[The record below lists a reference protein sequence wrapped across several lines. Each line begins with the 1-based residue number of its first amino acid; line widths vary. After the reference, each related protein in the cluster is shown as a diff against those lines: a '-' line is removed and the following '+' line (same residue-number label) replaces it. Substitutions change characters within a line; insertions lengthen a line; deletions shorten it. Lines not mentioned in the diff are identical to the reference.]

1 MYVFYASYLCLAV
14 QLLEEMPRDT
24 FSTDYT
30 LKILEKIKGH
40 ALVNK
45 EKKISTRITWNS
57 GMTSS
62 KNKHEQNLNNFQ
74 SPIQAKN

>member
-1 MYVFYASYLCLAV
+1 MLSSAVTGRNASWYI
-14 QLLEEMPRDT
+14 
-24 FSTDYT
+24 FNYT

-57 GMTSS
+57 GMTAS